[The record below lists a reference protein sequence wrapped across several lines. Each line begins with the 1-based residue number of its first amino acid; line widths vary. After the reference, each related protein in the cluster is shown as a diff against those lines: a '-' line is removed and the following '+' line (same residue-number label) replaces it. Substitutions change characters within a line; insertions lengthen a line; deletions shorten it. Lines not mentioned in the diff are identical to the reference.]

1 MAEVAAILLAAGR
14 ASRWRASGGR
24 EATKLVAPW
33 RGRPMARAVAE
44 AALASRAR
52 PLVVVL
58 GHEAAAVRAALDGLP
73 AAFVENRDFAQGLS
87 TSLRAGLAA
96 LPARCDGAVVLLG
109 DMPEV
114 GADLIDALIA
124 GFEARPDALAV
135 APRGAGGLGNP
146 VLLSRGLF
154 AQAAEL
160 SGDKGARRLV
170 ERAGARRVEIDWAG
184 EEIALDIDEAR
195 G

>member
-1 MAEVAAILLAAGR
+1 MADVAAVVLAAGK
-14 ASRWRASGGR
+14 ASRWRASGGT
-24 EATKLVAPW
+24 EPTKLIAVWKGAPMVRCVAL
-33 RGRPMARAVAE
+33 

-52 PLVVVL
+52 PVVVVL
-58 GHEAAAVRAALDGLP
+58 GHEAAAVRAALDGLS
-73 AAFVENRDFAQGLS
+73 AAFVENRDYAQGLS

-114 GADLIDALIA
+114 GADLIDALISA
-124 GFEARPDALAV
+124 FDARPDALAV

-146 VLLSRGLF
+146 VLLARGLF